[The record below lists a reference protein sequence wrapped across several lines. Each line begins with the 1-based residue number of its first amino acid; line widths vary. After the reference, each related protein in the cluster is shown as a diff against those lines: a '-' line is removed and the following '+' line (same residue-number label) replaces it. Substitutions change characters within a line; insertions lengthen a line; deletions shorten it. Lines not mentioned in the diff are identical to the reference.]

1 MYVIIT
7 GLSVDLPDSHDFHH
21 RPNTRSVWLLET
33 CAAFPK
39 KLTTETITPRC
50 TTSLRSVTFY
60 HNALSVCLSVCLC
73 RVSVCLSQ
81 IVTGCL
87 EFPNQFTPRTT
98 SRCTT
103 SLTTQAHNIYVFII
117 IGLSVCLNQ
126 LLNHASLLEK
136 RRDIRS
142 IGRQRDITS

>member
-21 RPNTRSVWLLET
+21 RPNTWSVWLLEP

-81 IVTGCL
+81 IVTGCP
-87 EFPNQFTPRTT
+87 EFLNQFTPRTT

-103 SLTTQAHNIYVFII
+103 SLTTQAHNIYVFTARCTLVQSAVLRSHVVCLSVR
-117 IGLSVCLNQ
+117 LSVCPSVRL
-126 LLNHASLLEK
+126 
-136 RRDIRS
+136 
-142 IGRQRDITS
+142 